1 MRSARSEPSL
11 RPLIGTIERTAA
23 WSRGC
28 VRAQPYHQGVSEQPV
43 RYQSSDEDSS
53 RWTDFPFREGDI
65 VISTRSKSGTTWA
78 QMICALLIFQSTEL
92 PAPLGTLSP
101 WLDFL
106 GTPKNEVYERLAAQD
121 HRRFIKTHTPLDG
134 IPIDDRVT
142 YIVVARHPL
151 DMAVS
156 LYHQGNNI
164 DRDRLRALTGQP
176 AADGPPTPRMSLHDW
191 LLRWVRV
198 ERDPR
203 QAMDSLDGVMWH
215 LSDAWARRKQ
225 PNILL
230 LHYSDLSA
238 DLEGQMQGI
247 ATRLGITVRS
257 ECWSELVDAATFER
271 MRERSLHLIPGV
283 PGVLKDPAAF
293 FRRGS
298 SGAGREVLSAE
309 ETLAPQD
316 LVSWL
321 HRP

>member
-1 MRSARSEPSL
+1 MR
-11 RPLIGTIERTAA
+11 RT
-23 WSRGC
+23 RQGM
-28 VRAQPYHQGVSEQPV
+28 PYPRGVSERPV
-43 RYQSSDEDSS
+43 RYQSPHEDSG

-92 PAPLGTLSP
+92 PAPLGALSP

-106 GTPKNEVYERLAAQD
+106 VTPKNEVYERLAAQD

-134 IPIDDRVT
+134 IPIDERVM
-142 YIVVARHPL
+142 YIVVARHPV

-156 LYHQGNNI
+156 LYHHGNNI

-176 AADGPPTPRMSLHDW
+176 ASDGTPTQPMPLHDW
-191 LLRWVRV
+191 LLSWIRA

-203 QAMDSLDGVMWH
+203 EAMDSLTGVMWH
-215 LSDAWARRKQ
+215 LADAWARREH

-238 DLEGQMQGI
+238 DLEGQMHQI
-247 ATRLGITVRS
+247 AARLGITVPDER
-257 ECWSELVDAATFER
+257 WPELVEAATFDR
-271 MRERSLHLIPGV
+271 MRERSYDLVPGV
-283 PGVLKDPAAF
+283 PGVLKDPSAF

-298 SGAGREVLSAE
+298 SGAGCEVLSAE
-309 ETLAPQD
+309 EMAEYEHRAAALAPRD
-316 LVSWL
+316 LISWL